1 MYGCNWLEC
10 PIIQYLQDIV
20 TIQESI
26 WRMRPDMIFETDI
39 AHGGWLIFSASML
52 ELNAAGGGPADARV
66 LAVDIDIRE
75 HNREATQAHPM
86 SRRITMLQ
94 GSSVAPEIVEQVRA
108 HAVGRQ
114 RVLVSLNSNHTHEH
128 VLAELQAYA
137 PLVTPGSYCIVFDT
151 VIEDMPVESFADRP
165 WGPGNGPKSAVREC
179 LRESSAFLVDRAS
192 SRKLLVSGAPESCL
206 ERVV

>member
-1 MYGCNWLEC
+1 MQPDL
-10 PIIQYLQDIV
+10 IV
-20 TIQESI
+20 
-26 WRMRPDMIFETDI
+26 ETDI

-52 ELNAAGGGPADARV
+52 QLNAACGGPADARV
-66 LAVDIDIRE
+66 LGVDIDIRE
-75 HNREATQAHPM
+75 HNREAIQAHPM

-94 GSSVAPEIVEQVRA
+94 GASVAPEIVEQARA

-114 RVLVSLNSNHTHEH
+114 RVLVSLDSNHTHEH

-151 VIEDMPVESFADRP
+151 VIEDMPVESFADHP
-165 WGPGNGPKSAVREC
+165 WGPGNSPKSAVHEC
-179 LRESSAFLVDRAS
+179 LRESSDFLVDRAS
-192 SRKLLVSGAPESCL
+192 SRMLLVSGAPESCF